1 MRRLNKA
8 TVVASL
14 VALVAALA
22 ACGDKTIDQGK
33 AEDLAR
39 KIADS
44 GTVKTKSV
52 ECPSDVKVEEGKTF
66 DCDLEYGDGAKGTI
80 TMHMTDDDGT
90 VRTTGADVKVEG
102 Q

>member
-1 MRRLNKA
+1 MRRPSKA
-8 TVVASL
+8 IVVASL
-14 VALVAALA
+14 VALAAALA
-22 ACGDKTIDQGK
+22 ACGDKTIDAGK

-39 KIADS
+39 KVADS
-44 GTVKTKSV
+44 GTEKTKSV

-66 DCDLEYGDGAKGTI
+66 DCDLEYEDGAKGTI